1 MITRTDAPIV
11 IEPTVSPPPG
21 IGVRECGE
29 PLEEVAGV
37 PGVHA
42 GPAYHRRG
50 IAAAGSRIF
59 LRRRVLAALRSASAA
74 LPDGVDLLVWDGL
87 RTLETQAEIVE
98 SFRRTLPDPG
108 DDATV
113 ERYLALPPADR
124 EEFTASPPP
133 HTTGGAVDVTLCDP
147 SGRELDLGAEFDEF
161 NERSWLTHYEND
173 SRSEYRRLRRMLY
186 WTMLGAGFAPYSW
199 EFWHYELGTMVSA
212 AFHGERFAEYGA
224 AVPWRNP

>member
-1 MITRTDAPIV
+1 MITTLDGPIV

-29 PLEEVAGV
+29 PLVEVAGV
-37 PGVHA
+37 PDVHA

-50 IAAAGSRIF
+50 IAAADSRVF
-59 LRRRVLAALRSASAA
+59 VRRRVLAGLRSASAA
-74 LPDGVDLLVWDGL
+74 LPDGIDILVWDGL

-98 SFRRTLPDPG
+98 QFRRTLPDPG

-113 ERYLALPPADR
+113 EMYLALPPTDQ
-124 EEFTASPPP
+124 EEFLTLPPP
-133 HTTGGAVDVTLCDP
+133 HTTGGAVDVTLCD
-147 SGRELDLGAEFDEF
+147 SEGRELDLGAEFDEF

-173 SRSEYRRLRRMLY
+173 PRSEYRRLRRMLY
-186 WTMLGAGFAPYSW
+186 WAMLGAGFAPYSW

-224 AVPWRNP
+224 AVPWRKP